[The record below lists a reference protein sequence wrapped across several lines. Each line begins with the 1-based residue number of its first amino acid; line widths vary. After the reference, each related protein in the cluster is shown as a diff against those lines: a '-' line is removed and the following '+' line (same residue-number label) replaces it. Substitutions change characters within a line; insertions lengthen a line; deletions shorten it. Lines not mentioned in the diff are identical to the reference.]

1 MLGPPFLSATI
12 SCTWIFSAALE
23 PKRETLP
30 RELQSLFEDPTPS
43 DSSLRFEILGMYAS
57 RPPPLRFPQPK
68 NNRWSEPATK
78 LQSQISARNKT
89 ELQVKLAFVWTQ

>member
-1 MLGPPFLSATI
+1 
-12 SCTWIFSAALE
+12 
-23 PKRETLP
+23 
-30 RELQSLFEDPTPS
+30 
-43 DSSLRFEILGMYAS
+43 MYAS

-89 ELQVKLAFVWTQ
+89 ELQVKLAFVWTK